1 MQRAYYLANV
11 TMIDEKVGLIM
22 DALEEAGYL
31 ENAVVVFT
39 SDHGDCLTDHGHS
52 QKWTMYDLITRVP
65 LVVWANGRED
75 ILTPEGGRQ
84 VDGLC
89 QQMDIGPA
97 LLELAGV
104 MPPEHMEAESLLPA
118 LKGDDWRPRE
128 MVFAE
133 HGRDGILEETEFM
146 TMARTDEWKLVY
158 FLDEPFGQLF
168 NLKSDPDET
177 RNLWDDPN
185 CQEAKREL
193 LDALLN
199 WRMRSSY
206 RTRRLFENAR

>member
-1 MQRAYYLANV
+1 MGCVSRW
-11 TMIDEKVGLIM
+11 
-22 DALEEAGYL
+22 
-31 ENAVVVFT
+31 T
-39 SDHGDCLTDHGHS
+39 S
-52 QKWTMYDLITRVP
+52 
-65 LVVWANGRED
+65 
-75 ILTPEGGRQ
+75 
-84 VDGLC
+84 
-89 QQMDIGPA
+89 GPA

-168 NLKSDPDET
+168 NLKRRPRRDAQPVGRPELPRGEAGAAGRAAELADAQRLSDAP
-177 RNLWDDPN
+177 
-185 CQEAKREL
+185 AV
-193 LDALLN
+193 
-199 WRMRSSY
+199 
-206 RTRRLFENAR
+206 